1 MKNQDLINEITD
13 HKKNFKNWLKANYSY
28 DDIINEKYDDTGY
41 PKWAEVE
48 NTFEKAFKE
57 LDFSKLKDEVLE
69 TIGYLLARQWDVGI
83 IFPYFKEEI
92 SQIGMSENQLLILSK
107 FGLKS
112 NEWSFKQQCAS
123 SLRKVKNDIPKA
135 IKIALNYFDDEDVD
149 IKRHS
154 LKSLHYL
161 GLKNLSP
168 LLEKAWKL
176 NDELLKIVCLNLWKE
191 INQAKFKEKLLEA
204 KLDSRE
210 IIKKYINELKIE

>member
-1 MKNQDLINEITD
+1 
-13 HKKNFKNWLKANYSY
+13 
-28 DDIINEKYDDTGY
+28 
-41 PKWAEVE
+41 
-48 NTFEKAFKE
+48 
-57 LDFSKLKDEVLE
+57 
-69 TIGYLLARQWDVGI
+69 
-83 IFPYFKEEI
+83 
-92 SQIGMSENQLLILSK
+92 MSENQLLILSK